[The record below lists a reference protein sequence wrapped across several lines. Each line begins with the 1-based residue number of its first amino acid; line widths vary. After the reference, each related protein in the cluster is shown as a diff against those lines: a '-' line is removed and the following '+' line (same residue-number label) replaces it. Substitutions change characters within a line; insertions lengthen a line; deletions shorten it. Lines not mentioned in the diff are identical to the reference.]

1 MTVGDITQQPG
12 DSSFQRDEK
21 NRSRYILVNTLSSYG
36 RDVVDTVAFL
46 VLIPFIIK
54 TLGKE
59 SFGLWSLIWS
69 FLAIF
74 ELADLG
80 FAASVIKYVADAR
93 GRGDQDTLKKIVCT
107 LFWIYVF
114 LGAVVMAGIA
124 ASLLVFNK
132 IFQIPPDQAPMA
144 QAVLIILGVRSALYL
159 PLGMFR
165 GVLVGFQKMR
175 IANVY
180 KAFGTVLYLTAVL
193 VLLTLEPDIRVLAT
207 VNMITGILPM
217 FAIMIHSRRMIP
229 GLRLH
234 PRYIERSLVRKLAS
248 FSLYFSL
255 TQIAGMIG
263 TRADALIIKL
273 FLPLEWVG
281 IYSVGMRLS
290 EYAGLFCSHLTRTL
304 SPVFAELH
312 GADEKSNV
320 RAAHY
325 FGTKLTV
332 AFATPLLLGLG
343 LLAEP
348 LIRVWTGPDFLKA
361 VPVCQWLVAAAMVA
375 IIHGNTVNVLSMGG
389 QQRYAAL
396 CIIGGQIINVVLSF
410 IFIQPLGIV
419 GVSMATFIAA
429 VPIYVGLIET
439 RAGQLQNRSLWH
451 FYRRTV
457 VPSLLPALVMAAML
471 VAVLRVWNLTNLAEV
486 GILEIFAIVVFGTL
500 YWIVGFD
507 AKERMYLLE
516 KARHALFRRNRPN
529 VKRTESSSEEKG

>member
-1 MTVGDITQQPG
+1 MAGEGMVRQSI
-12 DSSFQRDEK
+12 DSAQRDEK
-21 NRSRYILVNTLSSYG
+21 NRSRNILMNTLSSYG
-36 RDVVDTVAFL
+36 RDVVDTIAFL
-46 VLIPFIIK
+46 ILIPFIIK
-54 TLGKE
+54 TLGNE

-93 GRGDQDTLKKIVCT
+93 GRGDHSALKKIVCT
-107 LFWIYVF
+107 LFWIYVV
-114 LGAVVMAGIA
+114 LGAIVMAGIA
-124 ASLLVFNK
+124 GSLLVFNK

-144 QAVLIILGVRSALYL
+144 QAVLIILGVRSGLYL

-175 IANVY
+175 IANAY
-180 KAFGTVLYLTAVL
+180 KASGTLFYLVAVL
-193 VLLTLEPDIRVLAT
+193 ILLTLEPDIRVLAA
-207 VNMITGILPM
+207 VNLIAGILPM

-234 PRYIERSLVRKLAS
+234 PRYFERSLARKLAS

-273 FLPLEWVG
+273 FLPLESVG

-290 EYAGLFCSHLTRTL
+290 EHASLFCTHLTRAL

-325 FGTKLTV
+325 LGAKLTV

-343 LLAEP
+343 FLAEP

-361 VPVCQWLVAAAMVA
+361 APVCQWLVAAAMVA
-375 IIHGNTVNVLSMGG
+375 IIHGNTVNVLGMGG
-389 QQRYAAL
+389 QQRYAAI
-396 CIIGGQIINVVLSF
+396 CIVIGQLINVVLSF
-410 IFIQPLGIV
+410 ILIQPLGIV

-429 VPIYVGLIET
+429 VPIYVWLIES
-439 RAGQLQNRSLWH
+439 RAGQLQERSLWH

-471 VAVLRVWNLTNLAEV
+471 LAVLRFWTLTNLVEV
-486 GILEIFAIVVFGTL
+486 GILETFAIVVFVTI

-507 AKERMYLLE
+507 AKERAYFV
-516 KARHALFRRNRPN
+516 KKVRHAVRPQYKPK
-529 VKRTESSSEEKG
+529 VERIESSSGEKGQ